1 MDIVNKG
8 IQFSWQ
14 LTWGNI
20 LQEIIDS
27 DQFFWHFY
35 TTTIELQFEKC
46 WFMETF
52 NSLIK
57 WNCCMQWSFQR
68 KWIKILISK
77 DRGVCAT
84 LV

>member
-27 DQFFWHFY
+27 DQFFGISIQWPLNY
-35 TTTIELQFEKC
+35 
-46 WFMETF
+46 
-52 NSLIK
+52 SLK
-57 WNCCMQWSFQR
+57 NAGLWRHSR
-68 KWIKILISK
+68 VS
-77 DRGVCAT
+77 
-84 LV
+84 

>member
-35 TTTIELQFEKC
+35 TMTIELQFEKC
-46 WFMETF
+46 WGLWDIQQSHKMKLLYAMKFPKKMNQ
-52 NSLIK
+52 NS
-57 WNCCMQWSFQR
+57 
-68 KWIKILISK
+68 
-77 DRGVCAT
+77 D
-84 LV
+84 